1 MTDLRQLA
9 GVLEQVALFQG
20 LNKREL
26 RAVARA
32 SNEIEHTAGREVVSE
47 GRGSIGF
54 HLILSG
60 KAEVTRKGR
69 KLRALGRG
77 DHFGEIALIDNQ
89 PRSATVTALTPLRT
103 LTITAWNFKPLLR
116 EHPQITY
123 KLLLQL
129 CARLREAEGRTAL

>member
-54 HLILSG
+54 HLILGG
-60 KAEVTRKGR
+60 KAEVARTGR

-77 DHFGEIALIDNQ
+77 DHSGELAVIDNQ
-89 PRSATVTALTPLRT
+89 PPTAAVTAMTPLRA
-103 LTITAWNFKPLLR
+103 LTI
-116 EHPQITY
+116 
-123 KLLLQL
+123 
-129 CARLREAEGRTAL
+129 